1 MDGLVGVV
9 VWIVV
14 GVVLR
19 RAKRLPEAA
28 PQVLSAFVVHVSL
41 PALVLERVPGLSM
54 PPGTA
59 ALAVVPWVVLGASA
73 ALVLALARLLRWD
86 RPTTGAMLLVVP
98 LGNTSFLGLPM
109 VRALLGEASVPYA
122 LLYDQLGT
130 FLGLAVYGSFVLA
143 AYAGTE
149 RPTVRGVARRVAT
162 FPPFL
167 ALLLAL
173 VLRGVELPPTVRAV
187 LAAGAATLVPV
198 IMVAVGLMLDVR
210 VGRQGAA
217 ALAAGLAVKLV
228 AAPAVAWT
236 VCAALG
242 VERDVLRVAVLEAAM
257 PPMITAG
264 ALAASHGL
272 APRLAASMVGVGM
285 VVALAWLPLLAR
297 WL

>member
-19 RAKRLPEAA
+19 RTRRLPEAA

-41 PALVLERVPGLSM
+41 PALVLDRVPGLSL
-54 PPGTA
+54 PAGA
-59 ALAVVPWVVLGASA
+59 LALAVVPWVVLAISA
-73 ALVLALARLLRWD
+73 ALVLALARALRWD

-109 VRALLGEASVPYA
+109 VRALLGETAVPYA
-122 LLYDQLGT
+122 LLYDQFGT

-143 AYAGTE
+143 AYAGTD

-167 ALLLAL
+167 ALVLAFA
-173 VLRGVELPPTVRAV
+173 LRGVPLPDAVRAV

-198 IMVAVGLMLDVR
+198 IMVAVGLMLDLR
-210 VGRQGAA
+210 VGRQGAT

-228 AAPAVAWT
+228 AAPAVAW
-236 VCAALG
+236 VAGRLLG
-242 VERDVLRVAVLEAAM
+242 AGPDILPVAVLEAGM

-264 ALAASHGL
+264 ALAAAHGL

-285 VVALAWLPLLAR
+285 AVALLWLPLLAR